1 MSEAL
6 FPLLPDAPKTR
17 RVDPTRVVNSD
28 GTVTIGDNTYVPATV
43 GTGLQGYDPGEKGKF
58 STSKIKTKR
67 QGDGDD
73 GFNFMAGWLG
83 TGGRQE
89 ELLQEGSIR
98 KAANER
104 NFIDKYILK
113 ITPESLQNARLA
125 ATRDELG
132 EKFNG
137 RLKAAGAAPVG
148 WGEGKEEVE
157 ARLEENKTRKGRKL
171 NVKQRNNAQE
181 NNFTKAVIRQ
191 NENAGA
197 TDLSN
202 TFAIK
207 QANLTRDIQKQA
219 VIDSELRRA
228 DAMDAK
234 SMEYR
239 LLQDKMDREDYRYAE
254 DNKRFE
260 KNKREELIRAATLGL
275 LALNSGFKLV

>member
-219 VIDSELRRA
+219 VIDSALRRA
-228 DAMDAK
+228 DAKDAK

>member
-17 RVDPTRVVNSD
+17 RVDPTRVVNPD
-28 GTVTIGDNTYVPATV
+28 GTVTIGDNTYVPETV

-58 STSKIKTKR
+58 STSKVKTVR

-113 ITPESLQNARLA
+113 ITPESLLNARLA

-132 EKFNG
+132 ETYDG
-137 RLKAAGAAPVG
+137 RLKAVGAAPVG
-148 WGEGKEEVE
+148 WGEVKEEVE
-157 ARLEENKTRKGRKL
+157 ARLKENSTRKGRKL
-171 NVKQRNNAQE
+171 SVKQRNNTTK
-181 NNFTKAVIRQ
+181 NNYTQAALRQ
-191 NENAGA
+191 NESAGA

-202 TFAIK
+202 IFAIS
-207 QANLTRDIQKQA
+207 QANLTRAIQKQA

-228 DAMDAK
+228 DAKDAK

-254 DNKRFE
+254 DMKRFDR
-260 KNKREELIRAATLGL
+260 NKREELIKAAVLSLG
-275 LALNSGFKLV
+275 ALNSSFKLV